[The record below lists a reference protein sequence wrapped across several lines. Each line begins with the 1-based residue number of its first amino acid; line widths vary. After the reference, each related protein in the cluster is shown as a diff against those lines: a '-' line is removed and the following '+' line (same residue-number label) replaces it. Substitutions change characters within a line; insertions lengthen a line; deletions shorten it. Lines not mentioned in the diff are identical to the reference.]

1 MSSIYTDP
9 TSVPKDNVVTT
20 VATDEKMRL
29 KMQSKRKLV
38 NTVALTLSLAAM
50 AFGLFWLIWILY
62 TTVTLG
68 VSGLSAQLFT
78 EMTPPPNSE
87 GGGLANAIT
96 GTLLMVGFATLF
108 ATPLGI
114 LAGVQLAESRKD
126 NKLAISV
133 RFFNDIL
140 LSAPSIVIGLFVSTS
155 IGGWVHDLIDDWLAK
170 LAPGYKTIREVVSQ
184 LLGGEGNTSLLK
196 GEVCRAYIM
205 GRAAGVSVTA
215 IVTAKH
221 ANGDLTVYAPT
232 APIPTSGF
240 VYHLSADCVDMLPHV
255 SVEEAMRTV
264 IACGSGSQVISQLP
278 EQAG

>member
-1 MSSIYTDP
+1 MKRLRSFVSITFIGGFMVVLP
-9 TSVPKDNVVTT
+9 ILIFVWLVEWLITSVRELVSPLSQWLVEQNLVTAY
-20 VATDEKMRL
+20 VADVMGI
-29 KMQSKRKLV
+29 
-38 NTVALTLSLAAM
+38 
-50 AFGLFWLIWILY
+50 GLL
-62 TTVTLG
+62 
-68 VSGLSAQLFT
+68 
-78 EMTPPPNSE
+78 
-87 GGGLANAIT
+87 
-96 GTLLMVGFATLF
+96 LLMLF
-108 ATPLGI
+108 
-114 LAGVQLAESRKD
+114 
-126 NKLAISV
+126 
-133 RFFNDIL
+133 
-140 LSAPSIVIGLFVSTS
+140 VIGLFVSTS